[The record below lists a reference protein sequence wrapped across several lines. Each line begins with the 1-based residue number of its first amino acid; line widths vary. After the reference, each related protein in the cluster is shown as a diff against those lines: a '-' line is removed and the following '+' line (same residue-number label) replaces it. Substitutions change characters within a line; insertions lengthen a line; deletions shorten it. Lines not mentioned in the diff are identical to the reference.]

1 MTKAWREKRAYIT
14 RLYIHENRTLNQV
27 KAIMEE
33 DHDFKA
39 STRSYRQQF
48 DKWGL
53 AKYNCKKRTARRR
66 SQDSGDHQQHQH
78 HSTAGGGSGG
88 GGVGEDMES
97 DLYAMDPEICGHPMS
112 PQSVGSSSL
121 GSESAVDGGMVD
133 MMDLS
138 GATADSH
145 AHRAPYTAGS
155 WTQPQLPYMEQA
167 DRQQHQSVSYP
178 QYPQH
183 PQQQQI
189 QRQQQQQQQQQ
200 RRRPSWDQQ
209 VTAQSPYGTLPSP
222 PADLHGGDF
231 SYYAAIFPDED
242 SGTSPHA
249 VPHPDLRRQNS
260 YAHQRPGPLHHQLQY
275 QRAHVYSSER
285 APAPMMPE
293 RRESV
298 PYYGGVACGVRQR
311 GQQ

>member
-14 RLYIHENRTLNQV
+14 RLYIHENKTLNQV

-66 SQDSGDHQQHQH
+66 SQDSGGHQQHQH
-78 HSTAGGGSGG
+78 HSTGG
-88 GGVGEDMES
+88 GGGGAGGEVVGEDMAS
-97 DLYAMDPEICGHPMS
+97 DLYATDPDICGHPMS

-121 GSESAVDGGMVD
+121 GSEPAVDGGMVD

-138 GATADSH
+138 GATANSH

-155 WTQPQLPYMEQA
+155 WPQPQLPYMEQA
-167 DRQQHQSVSYP
+167 
-178 QYPQH
+178 
-183 PQQQQI
+183 
-189 QRQQQQQQQQQ
+189 
-200 RRRPSWDQQ
+200 

-222 PADLHGGDF
+222 PADLHSGGF

-242 SGTSPHA
+242 SGTSPN
-249 VPHPDLRRQNS
+249 VVLHPDLRRQNS
-260 YAHQRPGPLHHQLQY
+260 YAQQHQY
-275 QRAHVYSSER
+275 QRAAHVYSSAR

-298 PYYGGVACGVRQR
+298 PYYGGVPCGVRQQ

>member
-14 RLYIHENRTLNQV
+14 RLYIHENKTLNQV

-66 SQDSGDHQQHQH
+66 SQDSGGHQQHQH
-78 HSTAGGGSGG
+78 HSTGG
-88 GGVGEDMES
+88 GGGGAGGEVVGEDMAS
-97 DLYAMDPEICGHPMS
+97 DLYATDPDICGHPMS

-121 GSESAVDGGMVD
+121 GSEPAVDGGMVD

-138 GATADSH
+138 GATANSH

-155 WTQPQLPYMEQA
+155 WPQPQLPYMEQA
-167 DRQQHQSVSYP
+167 VRQQHQSVSYP
-178 QYPQH
+178 QYPQ
-183 PQQQQI
+183 QQQI
-189 QRQQQQQQQQQ
+189 QRQQQQ

-209 VTAQSPYGTLPSP
+209 MTAQSPYGTLPSP
-222 PADLHGGDF
+222 PADLHSGGF

-242 SGTSPHA
+242 SGTSPN
-249 VPHPDLRRQNS
+249 VVLHPDLRRQNS
-260 YAHQRPGPLHHQLQY
+260 YAQQHQY
-275 QRAHVYSSER
+275 QRAAHVYSSAR

-298 PYYGGVACGVRQR
+298 PYYGGVPCGVRQQ